1 MTSTVGN
8 FVFRGIVLL
17 RWSSHET
24 CLDLRLRIL
33 ITMNST
39 SSRTTTTNINRTD
52 TVIAMVITVLVGWFA
67 TVSISV
73 LEFVVV
79 AVERSVCIG

>member
-8 FVFRGIVLL
+8 FVLRGIILSG
-17 RWSSHET
+17 WSSHET

-39 SSRTTTTNINRTD
+39 SSRTTTNINGTD